1 MTKTALIH
9 FNHSMINGLVGW
21 PDMRTSSWKPNYG
34 DMLVCAA
41 ILNQVKL
48 ADYER
53 VNFGY
58 KVTTDV
64 SAAIMRGSTY
74 LSSEFD
80 FEAAIKTIDSVDC
93 NIACVG
99 LGAQSPKLD
108 ITFLDNNPNAKTFIK
123 KLEEKS
129 KSISVRGNFS
139 AAVVARLGAKN
150 IRVTGCPSAFYFCRQ
165 NPVEVQET
173 LKIPFRRLGISIHS
187 GLGNPIYCRDPRL
200 TKLLH
205 GKVIR
210 HAVENSSSVQLFEQ
224 GVAEEFL
231 LTDRSEDFSKRKAAA
246 ASFLK
251 KVGLDGVYEPERII
265 CYFSSVRSIEDW
277 LGKGRELDAAIG
289 FRFHGNMVALN
300 QGVPCFYYVYDS
312 RLQEFCELYSL
323 PFQLVENDWIDPIK
337 DMLDHDWVQAN
348 AAISRCKNELVSFYE
363 ENGVPHNIV

>member
-93 NIACVG
+93 TIACVG

-123 KLEEKS
+123 KLEE
-129 KSISVRGNFS
+129 
-139 AAVVARLGAKN
+139 
-150 IRVTGCPSAFYFCRQ
+150 
-165 NPVEVQET
+165 
-173 LKIPFRRLGISIHS
+173 
-187 GLGNPIYCRDPRL
+187 
-200 TKLLH
+200 
-205 GKVIR
+205 
-210 HAVENSSSVQLFEQ
+210 
-224 GVAEEFL
+224 
-231 LTDRSEDFSKRKAAA
+231 
-246 ASFLK
+246 
-251 KVGLDGVYEPERII
+251 
-265 CYFSSVRSIEDW
+265 
-277 LGKGRELDAAIG
+277 
-289 FRFHGNMVALN
+289 
-300 QGVPCFYYVYDS
+300 
-312 RLQEFCELYSL
+312 
-323 PFQLVENDWIDPIK
+323 
-337 DMLDHDWVQAN
+337 
-348 AAISRCKNELVSFYE
+348 
-363 ENGVPHNIV
+363 